1 MLTKETILNYLKE
14 HKTDFLNDYSIEQ
27 IALFGSF
34 ATEKYNDT
42 SDVDIVYKTASKG
55 LTYAQLLK
63 LEDEFQEVFH
73 KTIDL
78 VNLEYMNPLVK
89 RKAIKEMIY
98 V

>member
-1 MLTKETILNYLKE
+1 MLTKEIILNYLKD
-14 HKTDFLNDYSIEQ
+14 HKVDFFNKYSIEE

-34 ATEKYNDT
+34 ATEQYNDA
-42 SDVDIVYKTASKG
+42 SDIDIAYKTASRG

-63 LEDEFQEVFH
+63 LEDEFQEEFH
-73 KTIDL
+73 KSIDL

-89 RKAIKEMIY
+89 RKALKEMIY